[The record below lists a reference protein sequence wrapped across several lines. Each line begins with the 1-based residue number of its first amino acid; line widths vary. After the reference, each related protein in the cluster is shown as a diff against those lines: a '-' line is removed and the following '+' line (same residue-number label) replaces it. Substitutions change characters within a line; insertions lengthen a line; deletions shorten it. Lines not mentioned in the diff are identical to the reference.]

1 MHQLNV
7 RRTMDSYDIPPNGKQ
22 WKRFDA
28 KFPDFGDETR
38 NIRFVLST
46 DGMNPFG
53 DHNSSH
59 ST

>member
-1 MHQLNV
+1 
-7 RRTMDSYDIPPNGKQ
+7 MDSYDIPPNGKQ